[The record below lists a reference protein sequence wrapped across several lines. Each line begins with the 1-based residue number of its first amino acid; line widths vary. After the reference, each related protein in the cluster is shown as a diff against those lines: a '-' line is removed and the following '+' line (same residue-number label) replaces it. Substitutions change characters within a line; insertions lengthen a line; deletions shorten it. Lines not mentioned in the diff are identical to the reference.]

1 MNNLIGVI
9 VSTIYI
15 AFVLVTSKFVS
26 KNGEEI
32 SRKYVHIMLCNIWI
46 IYLLFIDSLLV
57 GCILPA
63 IFVVI
68 NTLSYKFKL
77 IKSMER
83 EENDGFGTIYYAI
96 SILITVIFSYW
107 FDNPELGAIGI
118 LSMGYGDGLAAV
130 IGKNIK
136 SPKYKIGNTTKS
148 LAGSTTMFIV
158 TFIISAIVL
167 YIVGAEYFILKGI
180 VMAVVATIL
189 EAISIKGLDNI
200 TVPSVLMILSYIL
213 F

>member
-26 KNGEEI
+26 KKGEEI

-46 IYLLFIDSLLV
+46 IYLLFIDSLAI

-63 IFVVI
+63 LFVVI

-96 SILITVIFSYW
+96 SILITVIFSYGL
-107 FDNPELGAIGI
+107 DNPVFGTIGI

-130 IGKNIK
+130 VGKNVK
-136 SPKYKIGNTTKS
+136 GPKYKIGNTTKS

-158 TFIISAIVL
+158 TLIISSIVL
-167 YIVGAEYFILKGI
+167 YVVGAEYFLLKGVLMSI
-180 VMAVVATIL
+180 VATIL

-200 TVPSVLMILSYIL
+200 TVPSILLILSYIL

>member
-118 LSMGYGDGLAAV
+118 LSMGYGDGLAALAGTNFKSKKFVIFGNEKTV
-130 IGKNIK
+130 IGSI
-136 SPKYKIGNTTKS
+136 
-148 LAGSTTMFIV
+148 TMFVASFIAISILALCFNQFSIFGVLIV
-158 TFIISAIVL
+158 SA
-167 YIVGAEYFILKGI
+167 
-180 VMAVVATIL
+180 VATLI
-189 EAISIKGLDNI
+189 EAISPFGLDNI
-200 TVPSVLMILSYIL
+200 TVPILTSIL
-213 F
+213 AYFVI